1 MSLISVGAQVLTGTP
16 ARFHGAPS
24 DLAFYLLVWPIAK
37 GARGRGKWL
46 LGIPVEPEK
55 EHVSP
60 GSLGAI
66 SRALLLRLVSK
77 QPRCREP
84 QAPWGCI
91 FICLP
96 LGDLL

>member
-1 MSLISVGAQVLTGTP
+1 MSLISVGAQVLTGGP

-46 LGIPVEPEK
+46 LGIPIELEK

-60 GSLGAI
+60 GSLGATP
-66 SRALLLRLVSK
+66 RASLLRLVSNLGAGSL
-77 QPRCREP
+77 RLS
-84 QAPWGCI
+84 GVVV